1 MKFLFLNFLSLR
13 LASILLDEDIC
24 EKSKFLRSD
33 EERKGKELAENWK
46 FIVRL
51 EIFGMSSGVKTPRK
65 SLIDALEKPKI
76 FQRYKLLFS
85 HCSGAIID
93 KNWILTTAKCI
104 RNAQFAKIFY
114 PRKIDNR
121 LTSDKFFL
129 TSGEFHI
136 VPDYSEKNPKI
147 HDIGMIRID
156 GGFENSQ
163 DVDSICVT
171 DRIPKRREK
180 CFVAGMLFIIFVKK
194 NNFFK
199 RYMIFII
206 FCKRSLNN
214 LLKHQSNA
222 FSLKIELII
231 AKHSMRVDFTVKQVE
246 HL

>member
-1 MKFLFLNFLSLR
+1 MICSSTLNFRTSSSIIPWFDNHFLIQFIMKFLFFNFLSLR

-33 EERKGKELAENWK
+33 GERKGKELAENWK

-65 SLIDALEKPKI
+65 SLIDAWERLKI

-180 CFVAGMLFIIFVKK
+180 CFVAGI
-194 NNFFK
+194 
-199 RYMIFII
+199 
-206 FCKRSLNN
+206 
-214 LLKHQSNA
+214 
-222 FSLKIELII
+222 
-231 AKHSMRVDFTVKQVE
+231 
-246 HL
+246 